1 MATIDLQKK
10 SVKIV
15 LEKKQL
21 TKVTARV
28 GLVLDITGSMRQIG
42 RAHV

>member
-1 MATIDLQKK
+1 MEEKRADGDDRMATIDLQKK

-21 TKVTARV
+21 TR
-28 GLVLDITGSMRQIG
+28 
-42 RAHV
+42 